1 MKDCRGPG
9 NGQVR
14 TPSFD
19 DRATRAL
26 SPAVATCYKTRD
38 CDAPFL
44 RRSVKAGAADKR
56 QLLEPGP

>member
-1 MKDCRGPG
+1 MKWLQGSGHWPSSD
-9 NGQVR
+9 
-14 TPSFD
+14 PSFD

-56 QLLEPGP
+56 QLLKPGP